1 MDTPLPATGQFI
13 KYPSRYISNATRE
26 FDTSFWDDLWIISNY
41 DPDYSGST
49 AESLQGNMK
58 KTSVLLAD
66 RHPAL
71 TESIRDLLEAMF
83 DAVVMVSD
91 EKSLIETLDRFGPDL
106 VIVDLEM
113 PVTRVQNVAAL
124 LNQYNP
130 EQKFIV
136 LSTHKGSELIDICKS
151 SGALGCILKHSSA
164 DNLIKAVEAVQ
175 NGGTFFST

>member
-1 MDTPLPATGQFI
+1 
-13 KYPSRYISNATRE
+13 
-26 FDTSFWDDLWIISNY
+26 
-41 DPDYSGST
+41 
-49 AESLQGNMK
+49 MK

-71 TESIRDLLEAMF
+71 MESIRDLLETMF
-83 DAVVMVSD
+83 DVVIIVSD
-91 EKSLIETLDRFGPDL
+91 ENSLIETLDRFGPDL

-113 PVTRVQNVAAL
+113 PVTRVQNVANL

-136 LSTHKGSELIDICKS
+136 LITHNGGELIDICKS
-151 SGALGCILKHSSA
+151 TGASGCILKHSSA
-164 DNLIKAVEAVQ
+164 ENLIKAVEAVQ